1 MTQFSDLHD
10 ETLPDA
16 RLFDLSD
23 GVGIGCANRRAD
35 VFRLQSLLHR
45 EGYLDAAGP
54 ADGWG
59 GDWGNRDDYALRRFQ
74 RDNGLAIDGLAL
86 PDGETIATFRGF
98 YAQAVPEQ
106 LPVQHRA
113 A

>member
-10 ETLPDA
+10 EALPDT

-54 ADGWG
+54 AGGWG
-59 GDWGNRDDYALRRFQ
+59 GDWSGRDDYALRRFQ
-74 RDNGLAIDGLAL
+74 RDNGLVIDGQAL

-98 YAQAVPEQ
+98 YAQPGPTPPSLQ
-106 LPVQHRA
+106 NRA